1 MEEFLDNIWRMV
13 VESNVLHL
21 IWALLILLVGWL
33 LAVVLSNRLGML
45 LRNWGVGKKLS
56 HCLPEGAHSSAV
68 RVEKVITR
76 IIFWLILLFT
86 VLGCLSA
93 LNLSETAEPIRNFA
107 NAIIGYA
114 ANLIGAGLLTFAA
127 WIVASVLR
135 FATLT
140 AMKACQI
147 DEKFAENGKPVSGT
161 IGSTVYWLV
170 FFFFIP
176 AILRALEIR
185 GITDPL
191 EQMFAKVLDFLPN
204 LLLAAAV
211 LVVGLWAAKIVRRA
225 VSGLL
230 FAVRLDEVGEKIGCG
245 RVFGEQKLS
254 ALVGLVAYVLVALP
268 VLISSLT
275 ALRIETLSN
284 SVSGFFGMILN
295 ATGNIFGAAV
305 LIFAAFIAGSL
316 ASGIVSQLLEGFGFD
331 KLMTHICGETRP
343 ERAKPSTVVGKLTL
357 IAVMFMAVIAACE
370 LLHFQELANLLR
382 DFLHFGGNILV
393 GIVVLLIGIYLA
405 NLAANTIRSR
415 GSHPEILAL
424 IVRAAVLV
432 FTGAIALSSMEIGS
446 DIVRTAFALLL
457 GSVCVAAALAFG
469 LGGREFAARKL
480 EEWNKRFSGRE

>member
-1 MEEFLDNIWRMV
+1 MEEFLDNIWKMI

-21 IWALLILLVGWL
+21 IWALLILLIGWL
-33 LAVVLSNRLGML
+33 LAVVISNRAGII

-56 HCLPEGAHSSAV
+56 NCLPEGAHSSAV
-68 RVEKVITR
+68 RVETVITR

-107 NAIIGYA
+107 DSIIGYA
-114 ANLIGAGLLTFAA
+114 ANLIGAALLIFVA

-135 FATLT
+135 FAALS
-140 AMKACQI
+140 AMKACKI
-147 DEKFAENGKPVSGT
+147 DEKFAESGKPVSAT

-185 GITDPL
+185 GITEPL

-245 RVFGEQKLS
+245 KVFGEQKLS
-254 ALVGLVAYVLVALP
+254 SLVGLVAYVLVALP

-284 SVSGFFGMILN
+284 SVADFFNMILT
-295 ATGNIFGAAV
+295 AAGNIFGAAV

-316 ASGIVSQLLEGFGFD
+316 ASGIIAQLLEGFGFD
-331 KLMTHICGETRP
+331 KLMAHVCGEAKT
-343 ERAKPSTVVGKLTL
+343 ERAKPSVVVGKLSL

-370 LLHFQELANLLR
+370 LLRFQELANLLR

-405 NLAANTIRSR
+405 NLAAGAIRSR
-415 GSHPEILAL
+415 GEHSEALAL
-424 IVRAAVLV
+424 TVRIAVLV
-432 FTGAIALSSMEIGS
+432 FTGAIALSNMEIGS

-457 GSVCVAAALAFG
+457 GAICVATALAFG
-469 LGGREFAARKL
+469 LGGREFAAKKL
-480 EEWNKRFSGRE
+480 EEWNKRLSGK